1 MLPIWRERDAKNYY
15 RSLDYAALTFR
26 TVDRKATTTQRLLEE
41 IKKKNGHWVFD
52 YGEDIGVMK
61 DVVRVVLS
69 YATRHHAIVDRDVVR
84 AFLQKFLPWLFGIY
98 DVKELQPSSSSSSN
112 NNNTNSSQP
121 ITKSIKLSSP
131 KPIHVILPS
140 SSSSS
145 KHHSTSSSSSAY
157 STNHTLDDDYH
168 HQPIYLN
175 QSTPLATP
183 PSSDHVDFDMDDG
196 SKNPIIILDNS
207 DDDSFGQRS
216 PYSRS
221 SSPISF
227 SPPGTTGT
235 TFDSPYRSGYPKS
248 TCLFCNEDFY
258 CFLRYYQARSFDS
271 PCDE

>member
-1 MLPIWRERDAKNYY
+1 M
-15 RSLDYAALTFR
+15 
-26 TVDRKATTTQRLLEE
+26 DRKATTTQRLLEE

-98 DVKELQPSSSSSSN
+98 DVKELQPSSSSS
-112 NNNTNSSQP
+112 NNNTISSSSSSQP
-121 ITKSIKLSSP
+121 ITRSIKLSSP
-131 KPIHVILPS
+131 KPTHVILPS

-157 STNHTLDDDYH
+157 STNHTLDDYH
-168 HQPIYLN
+168 RPIYLN

-183 PSSDHVDFDMDDG
+183 PSSDHIEFDMDDG

-235 TFDSPYRSGYPKS
+235 SFDSPYRSGYPKS

-271 PCDE
+271 HVNDSCS